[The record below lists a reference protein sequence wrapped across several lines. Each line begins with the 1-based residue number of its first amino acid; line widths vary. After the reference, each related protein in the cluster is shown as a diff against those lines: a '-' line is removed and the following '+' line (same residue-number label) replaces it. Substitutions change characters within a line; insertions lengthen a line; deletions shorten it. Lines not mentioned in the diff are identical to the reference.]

1 MSNQNL
7 VAGSRFRGNSLGLPS
22 VSRYRSGHM
31 HSGMNVTRVIDNLS
45 EADMD
50 TSDSEDERYGARY
63 SPEASPQDDKIPN
76 GGAKYNVIPNAYSS
90 DASIQGTFLE
100 RPGARAGGF
109 SAANRGFVYDES
121 SDSIT
126 SSEVNSTPPRRN
138 NDVNLSDTSKE
149 SRKQNLIGTSE
160 KIATDPNP
168 RFAKA
173 GGAAA
178 KIEPNN
184 YKSSTL
190 GTDPNPRFAK
200 AGGSAAKIEPNKYKS
215 STLGS
220 AEVEAPEMSAAK
232 NKAVSSHSLPARY
245 PSFHASGLGHW
256 YGVLSYDACVRLCL
270 HSWAKGCME
279 APPFLENEC
288 ALLRDAFGLKH
299 VLLQSEEE
307 LMRKDSSELVSEGVY
322 VKSKKTIGKIKVQVR
337 KVKMGVDP
345 PTGCTFT
352 SVKLSS
358 MVKLDTFQLRLSNMK
373 SVVTAERKTI
383 RRDRIIP
390 VMTVN
395 GSSMPQSM
403 SYIIVGA
410 RRYLKEVPELIRIG
424 FSAWRSTSSSYEVVQ
439 ESYSCLLRLK
449 SSPEEDAAR
458 MQPGSGETRLF
469 LPDGFGDDLI
479 IEVHD
484 SKGKYCGS
492 ALVQVADIAD
502 ESGEKLRHCLIYREP
517 EHEQV
522 GKVQLS
528 ITYSTTPDEHNY
540 KCASVAETIA
550 YDCVLETA
558 MKVQQFQQRNLLLHG
573 SWKWL
578 VAEFASYF
586 GVSDAYT
593 KLRYLSYVM
602 DVATPTADCLD
613 LVHDLLQPVIIKGK
627 NKHTLSHQEVDKF
640 EFNYLVGCG
649 GAIFVVYVALWLS
662 SGFKVRL
669 LGEVSEQI
677 EQILTL
683 ALENYKS
690 LDESAPSGIVDVFG
704 PATGVAAPALA
715 PALKLYKLLY
725 DILSPENA
733 TRKRSRRHLSE
744 IEEFVSN
751 NNENLLL
758 DPVAL
763 STAYKKM
770 KSLCLNIRNEILTDI
785 EIHKQNLL
793 PSFIDLPNLSSSIYS
808 TELYSR
814 LCAFLVSCPPS
825 GPSPPVVELVIATA
839 DFQRDLSFWNVSN
852 IKGGVD
858 AKELFQVYITLWIQD
873 QRLALLE
880 LCKLDR
886 VKPPSFPTQHS
897 TTPFID
903 DIYDRLK
910 EAVMKYDVIISRW
923 PEYTFPLEN
932 AIADVEKAVVERLEK
947 QYAEVLSPLKENTMP
962 MKGLKYMQKF
972 AKGTASPYSVSAELG
987 VVLNSMKRLLDILR
1001 PQIETQLKLWGSCM
1015 PESGNMVPG
1024 ERLSEITVM
1033 IRSKFRAYVQAV
1045 IDKLVE
1051 NTKLHNVTK
1060 LKKIIQDTKENVVE
1074 SDMRRRMQPL
1084 KELLA
1089 NTIDQLHS
1097 VLESQVFL
1105 IVCRSFWD
1113 RMGQDVLKFLEDR
1126 KENRSLYK
1134 VSRIAV
1140 TVMDD
1145 TFASQMQQLLGNALQ
1160 EKDLEPPRCIMEVR
1174 SMLCKDVTNKSNYY
1188 C

>member
-1 MSNQNL
+1 MSNQNS
-7 VAGSRFRGNSLGLPS
+7 VAGSRFRGSLGLPS

-45 EADMD
+45 ESDMD
-50 TSDSEDERYGARY
+50 TSDSEEERYGARY

-76 GGAKYNVIPNAYSS
+76 WGAKHTVIPNAYSS
-90 DASIQGTFLE
+90 DSSVQGSCLE
-100 RPGARAGGF
+100 RLGARAGGF
-109 SAANRGFVYDES
+109 SATNRGFVYDES
-121 SDSIT
+121 SDSVT
-126 SSEVNSTPPRRN
+126 SSDVNVTPPKKN
-138 NDVNLSDTSKE
+138 NDVSLSDTS
-149 SRKQNLIGTSE
+149 SQCLQDIRNAKQQNKFCDDDIPSAPPLASSGAFQNSSGTSE
-160 KIATDPNP
+160 TIATDPNS
-168 RFAKA
+168 RLVK
-173 GGAAA
+173 
-178 KIEPNN
+178 
-184 YKSSTL
+184 T
-190 GTDPNPRFAK
+190 
-200 AGGSAAKIEPNKYKS
+200 GGSAAEIELNKYQS

-220 AEVEAPEMSAAK
+220 AEVETPEMSAAK
-232 NKAVSSHSLPARY
+232 NKAAPSHSLPARY

-256 YGVLSYDACVRLCL
+256 YVVLSYDACVRLCL

-307 LMRKDSSELVSEGVY
+307 LMKNDTSVLVSEGVY

-352 SVKLSS
+352 SVKSSS
-358 MVKLDTFQLRLSNMK
+358 MVKLETFQLRLSNMK
-373 SVVTAERKTI
+373 SIVTAERKAL
-383 RRDRIIP
+383 RKDRIIP

-395 GSSMPQSM
+395 GSSMPQSIA
-403 SYIIVGA
+403 YIIVGA
-410 RRYLKEVPELIRIG
+410 RRHLKEVPKLFKIG
-424 FSAWRSTSSSYEVVQ
+424 FNAWCSTSSSYEVVQ

-469 LPDGFGDDLI
+469 NILMAIHSLPDGFGDDLI

-484 SKGKYCGS
+484 SKGKYCGN

-502 ESGEKLRHCLIYREP
+502 ESGEKLRQFLIYREP

-528 ITYSTTPDEHNY
+528 ISYSTTSDEHNY

-558 MKVQQFQQRNLLLHG
+558 MKIQQFQQRNLLLHG

-578 VAEFASYF
+578 VTEFASYF

-602 DVATPTADCLD
+602 DVATPTADCFD

-627 NKHTLSHQEVDKF
+627 NNYTLSHQEV
-640 EFNYLVGCG
+640 
-649 GAIFVVYVALWLS
+649 
-662 SGFKVRL
+662 RL
-669 LGEVSEQI
+669 LGEVCEQI

-725 DILSPENA
+725 DILSPEVQLKLCRYFQNA

-744 IEEFVSN
+744 SDEFVSN
-751 NNENLLL
+751 NNENVLL

-763 STAYKKM
+763 STAYKKV
-770 KSLCLNIRNEILTDI
+770 KSLCLNVRNEILTDI

-814 LCAFLVSCPPS
+814 LRAFLVSCPPS

-839 DFQRDLSFWNVSN
+839 DFQRDLSSWNVSY

-873 QRLALLE
+873 KRLALLE

-910 EAVMKYDVIISRW
+910 ETLKEYDVIISRW

-962 MKGLKYMQKF
+962 MKFGFKYVQKF
-972 AKGTASPYSVSAELG
+972 AKGNASPYNVSAELG
-987 VVLNSMKRLLDILR
+987 VVLNSMKRMLDILR
-1001 PQIETQLKLWGSCM
+1001 PQIESQLKSWGSCM
-1015 PESGNMVPG
+1015 PESGNMVLG

-1060 LKKIIQDTKENVVE
+1060 LKKIIKDAKENVVE
-1074 SDMRRRMQPL
+1074 SDLRRRMQPL

-1089 NTIDQLHS
+1089 NTINQLHS
-1097 VLESQVFL
+1097 ILESQVFL

-1134 VSRIAV
+1134 VSRVAV
-1140 TVMDD
+1140 TVLDD

-1188 C
+1188 Y